1 MPASKKP
8 RKRYKEPHF
17 DTRRFGQVPSL
28 FRVKQREVEVGLNFH
43 LLLDALKRGNAP
55 AHALQSVRVRLMWG
69 LGMSINHFES
79 AVSQAT
85 MAEALA
91 ASDLCAQA
99 CDRGLPLPQDQA
111 EVIAFA
117 LTHADEMHDTLTR
130 REAAQSLVWARDT
143 FRVDISAFRI

>member
-8 RKRYKEPHF
+8 RKRYKAPDF
-17 DTRRFGQVPSL
+17 DTRTFGRVPGV
-28 FRVKQREVEVGLNFH
+28 FRVKQREVEVELNFH
-43 LLLDALKRGNAP
+43 LLLDALRAGNAP
-55 AHALQSVRVRLMWG
+55 VHAMHSVRVRLMWG
-69 LGMSINHFES
+69 LGMSLNHFSS

-91 ASDLCAQA
+91 TTDLCITD
-99 CDRGLPLPQDQA
+99 CDRGLPMPQEQA
-111 EVIAFA
+111 KVIA
-117 LTHADEMHDTLTR
+117 LGLVHADELQSTLTR